1 MKHFLTL
8 ALVATLSLPAFAQKH
23 VYEDLLVKFVDEKY
37 EDVLAKAQ
45 GYVDN
50 DETKKDPLP
59 YLYISMSLYEMSK
72 IEKFRAME
80 EYKKCDKDAL
90 KWAEKYRKKDKNKEF
105 FDNYADFWSDLNTM
119 AAESG
124 VNFYEEGAKGYS
136 KAKQTFDAMTGYYP
150 ENPGP
155 WLMLALCQYNTNL
168 AKEAELSMKTFQ
180 TDMTNTGDIST
191 LPDDQKKLLKTAM
204 MHYATYKD
212 TKGDKSAGKAMLD
225 QGKDAFIADVDF
237 KSFYEG
243 Y

>member
-8 ALVATLSLPAFAQKH
+8 GLVATLSLPTFAQKH

-105 FDNYADFWSDLNTM
+105 FDNYADFWSELNLM
-119 AAESG
+119 AQEAG
-124 VNFYEEGAKGYS
+124 INAYEDPKGLS
-136 KAKQTFDAMTGYYP
+136 KAKQWFDGMTNYYP

-155 WLMLALCQYNTNL
+155 WIMLALTMYKGNL
-168 AKEAELSMKTFQ
+168 MKEGDAAIAKFQ
-180 TDMTNTGDIST
+180 PALDAAGGIGL
-191 LPDDQKKLLKTAM
+191 LPDDQKKLMKTALIN
-204 MHYATYKD
+204 YATYLD
-212 TKGDKSAGKAMLD
+212 GKGNKSKAKETLEI
-225 QGKDAFIADVDF
+225 GKDFFMDDAEF
-237 KSFYEG
+237 KGAYES

>member
-8 ALVATLSLPAFAQKH
+8 GLVATLSLPTFAQKH

-50 DETKKDPLP
+50 DDTKKDPLP

-180 TDMTNTGDIST
+180 TDMTNAGDIST

-204 MHYATYKD
+204 MHYAIYKD

-225 QGKDAFIADVDF
+225 QGKDAFIADADF